1 MMKNFFAALATFF
14 CFAVPTIGFGASVPL
29 EKIRFPYATI
39 GWQSL
44 PFWLA
49 KEAKLYEKHGLE
61 VDMLFEAAGPLLVQ
75 AMLAGQ
81 SNIAGLGGPAII
93 SNVLKG
99 GDIIQLAAI
108 VKTFTIPMY
117 VQPKITELAQLRGQK
132 LGVTRFGTVT
142 HLTAQAIL
150 QNARISDVTI
160 IQTGGIPE
168 SAAALSSGTIAAA
181 MVSPPQSLLVREQGF
196 RELVGVRQLRDMNI
210 RFVEYGIAARRSW
223 AEKNSDTVK
232 RFMRASFEG
241 LKRVFD
247 DKALSLKVL
256 SKYGKI
262 DEQRM
267 LEESYDFA
275 IDAFSKDATVPAQ
288 AVEAMIEQ
296 MISVKLI
303 EPDAK
308 KTPVAAYYDNRYVN
322 ELEKEGFFKKLW
334 Q

>member
-1 MMKNFFAALATFF
+1 
-14 CFAVPTIGFGASVPL
+14 
-29 EKIRFPYATI
+29 
-39 GWQSL
+39 
-44 PFWLA
+44 
-49 KEAKLYEKHGLE
+49 
-61 VDMLFEAAGPLLVQ
+61 
-75 AMLAGQ
+75 
-81 SNIAGLGGPAII
+81 
-93 SNVLKG
+93 
-99 GDIIQLAAI
+99 
-108 VKTFTIPMY
+108 
-117 VQPKITELAQLRGQK
+117 
-132 LGVTRFGTVT
+132 
-142 HLTAQAIL
+142 
-150 QNARISDVTI
+150 
-160 IQTGGIPE
+160 
-168 SAAALSSGTIAAA
+168 
-181 MVSPPQSLLVREQGF
+181 
-196 RELVGVRQLRDMNI
+196 MNI

-275 IDAFSKDATVPAQ
+275 VDAFSKDATVPAQ

-303 EPDAK
+303 ESDAK